1 MASSVDTYLKW
12 TARKKALLW
21 IVVCAVVV
29 AVYVFFGYLPQTEK
43 LEALQAD
50 YDRLGTEL
58 RENQTIDENLE
69 RVREELERLDAKL
82 EEALKKLPETEEIP
96 KLLETVSD
104 LGKDSG
110 LEFLLFKPAPPE
122 PQTFYAEVP
131 LELQMLGRYHDLAAF
146 FDKVGRL
153 PRIVTIQDIDFGNPK
168 AEHGGTTLKVSCRA
182 VTFQYIEPSEAAQ
195 ANTTEEKSGKEGKKS
210 GKGDKKSRKGGK
222 K

>member
-1 MASSVDTYLKW
+1 VDTYLKW
-12 TARKKALLW
+12 TARKKAFLW
-21 IVVCAVVV
+21 IVVCFVVV
-29 AVYVFFGYLPQTEK
+29 AVYYFFGYRPQTEN
-43 LEALQAD
+43 LQALQAD

-69 RVREELERLDAKL
+69 RVREELERLDARL

-96 KLLETVSD
+96 NLLKTVSD

-110 LEFLLFKPAPPE
+110 LEFLLFKPAPPA

-153 PRIVTIQDIDFGNPK
+153 PRIVTIQDIDFGNSKPDK
-168 AEHGGTTLKVSCRA
+168 GGTTLKVSCRA
-182 VTFQYIEPSEAAQ
+182 VTFQAIDPSEAAQ
-195 ANTTEEKSGKEGKKS
+195 SDMGDEKSA
-210 GKGDKKSRKGGK
+210 KGGK

>member
-21 IVVCAVVV
+21 IVVCAAVV
-29 AVYVFFGYLPQTEK
+29 AVYVFFGYRPQTEK
-43 LEALQAD
+43 LQALQAD

-96 KLLETVSD
+96 NLLETVSD

-110 LEFLLFKPAPPE
+110 LEFLLFKPAPPA

-168 AEHGGTTLKVSCRA
+168 PDQAGTTLKVSCRA
-182 VTFQYIEPSEAAQ
+182 VTFQYIEPSEEAQ
-195 ANTTEEKSGKEGKKS
+195 SDTGGGKSS
-210 GKGDKKSRKGGK
+210 KGGEKSRKGGK